1 MSGRPIDGRITGGF
15 WSFAPPEGLR
25 IGENRVRR
33 KIDFASRF
41 RLIGSSALQFRI
53 FLFTKIRNS
62 ALLSRPAAARGA
74 LRDRHECWQQDAMD
88 ALMSR
93 DERDRGGRRNRVVLI
108 SRRWD
113 QVLW

>member
-1 MSGRPIDGRITGGF
+1 MGESPAAFGR
-15 WSFAPPEGLR
+15 FAPPEGLR

-53 FLFTKIRNS
+53 FFFTKTRNN

-74 LRDRHECWQQDAMD
+74 LRDRHECWQRDAMD

-93 DERDRGGRRNRVVLI
+93 GERDRGGRRNRVVLI